1 MKYEM
6 ELGKEGSRTWVTT
19 GSDWEKKIGYSR
31 AVKTGPFVF
40 VSGTVGKNTDG
51 SMPDNLVEQTQN
63 SLTII
68 SEALTRL
75 DSSIERIVKLNIFLK
90 DITQWSAIC
99 DLVRE
104 AIGNAKPAC
113 CISQM
118 SVGIDEAVL
127 IEIQVDAVDNT
138 Q

>member
-1 MKYEM
+1 MKYQM
-6 ELGKEGSRTWVTT
+6 ELASSGNRSWVST

-40 VSGTVGKNTDG
+40 VSGTVGKNVDG
-51 SMPDNLVEQTQN
+51 SMPEDLIHQTQN

-68 SEALTRL
+68 SEALSRL
-75 DSSIERIVKLNIFLK
+75 DSSIENIVKLNIFLK
-90 DITQWSAIC
+90 DITQWAAIC
-99 DLVRE
+99 DLIRE

-118 SVGIDEAVL
+118 SEGIDASVL

-138 Q
+138 L